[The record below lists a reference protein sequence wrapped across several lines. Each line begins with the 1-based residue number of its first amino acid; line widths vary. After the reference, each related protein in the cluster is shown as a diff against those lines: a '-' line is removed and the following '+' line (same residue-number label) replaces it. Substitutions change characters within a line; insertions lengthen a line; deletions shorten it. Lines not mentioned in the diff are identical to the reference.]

1 MIAALRRYNERALR
15 DADWREE
22 IAPGIVVGERARPI
36 ASAALYVPSGKGSFP
51 SVMAHLGVPAVVA
64 GVPNVVVLCPP
75 LRATGRVDPAYLYVA
90 AQLGLR
96 EVWRVNGPSGIA
108 AAVLGTS
115 SIPRVRKV
123 VGPGSPAVTVAQLLA
138 AEHGVATNMLQG
150 PSESLI
156 IADDSAD
163 PRLLALD
170 LLTEAEHGTD
180 SAATLLTWSPALA
193 ESVADALE
201 PLLAVLPELQR
212 GYAASVL
219 GDLGGILICADE
231 AEACAFANEY
241 AVEHLQI
248 ATADPEATLARI
260 DYAAEIL
267 IGQTTPMAAA
277 NFTIGVPNTLPSG
290 GYAAVSSG
298 VTARTFLTTSST
310 RAAQRRGPRRRRPGR
325 ACDRRVRAV
334 PRARA
339 RTRGARTVS
348 EREVIALMP
357 TCLVDLVRPE
367 AGVSAVRVLRR
378 AGYRVTFPEGQTCC
392 GQPAWNSG
400 FPDDARRVAATT
412 LAALAASEG
421 PIVVLS
427 GSCAATMLHAWPE
440 LFAGDPRVAGV
451 LERVVEFGAFLAPRA
466 NTAPTVGARRPVA
479 FHCSCHQR
487 RGLRDTTSG
496 TTLISSL
503 PNVELVEQAD
513 ADACCGF
520 GGTFAVKFPG
530 VSTAMGRDKVDA
542 VHEAGAGELVSGDLG
557 CLMHLAGVAAEN
569 DVELATTTL
578 PELLDRE
585 GWMP

>member
-1 MIAALRRYNERALR
+1 MKPTVRRLAHLAADERARLMRRSLDQIFAPELWASVRSLYEDVAAAGDGALCAALQRFDGVDAEGRDLRVGDAELDGAGAALRPELRDALDQMITALRRYNERVLR

-22 IAPGIVVGERARPI
+22 IAPGVVVGERSRPI

-51 SVMAHLGVPAVVA
+51 SVMAHIGVPAVVA
-64 GVPNVVVLCPP
+64 GVPKVVVLCPP

-90 AQLGLR
+90 AELGLR

-138 AEHGVATNMLQG
+138 AEHGVETNMLQG

-170 LLTEAEHGTD
+170 LLTEAEHGSD

-193 ESVADALE
+193 ESVGDAIG
-201 PLLAVLPELQR
+201 PLLAALPELQR

-298 VTARTFLTTSST
+298 VTARTFLATSSLAQLSAEGL
-310 RAAQRRGPRRRRPGR
+310 AAVGPP
-325 ACDRRVRAV
+325 
-334 PRARA
+334 ARA
-339 RTRGARTVS
+339 IAEYEQFPAHAR
-348 EREVIALMP
+348 AL
-357 TCLVDLVRPE
+357 
-367 AGVSAVRVLRR
+367 
-378 AGYRVTFPEGQTCC
+378 EG
-392 GQPAWNSG
+392 
-400 FPDDARRVAATT
+400 
-412 LAALAASEG
+412 
-421 PIVVLS
+421 
-427 GSCAATMLHAWPE
+427 
-440 LFAGDPRVAGV
+440 
-451 LERVVEFGAFLAPRA
+451 
-466 NTAPTVGARRPVA
+466 
-479 FHCSCHQR
+479 
-487 RGLRDTTSG
+487 RGL
-496 TTLISSL
+496 
-503 PNVELVEQAD
+503 
-513 ADACCGF
+513 
-520 GGTFAVKFPG
+520 
-530 VSTAMGRDKVDA
+530 
-542 VHEAGAGELVSGDLG
+542 
-557 CLMHLAGVAAEN
+557 
-569 DVELATTTL
+569 
-578 PELLDRE
+578 
-585 GWMP
+585 